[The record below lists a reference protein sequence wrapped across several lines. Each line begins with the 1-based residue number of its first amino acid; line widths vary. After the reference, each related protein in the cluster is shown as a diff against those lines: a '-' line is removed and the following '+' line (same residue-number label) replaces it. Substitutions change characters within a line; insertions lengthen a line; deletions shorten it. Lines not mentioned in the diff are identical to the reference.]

1 MANSPREGFVHETE
15 LMVGA
20 IGRVESPV
28 QDTVDCDWGRV
39 ESRIVLAPQY
49 RPGLRGLD
57 DFSHVVVVTYLHL
70 AAFDADRHLVR
81 RPRGLATMPE
91 LGIFAQRAKDRPN
104 PLGITVV
111 RLLGVASYGVTVQGL
126 DAIDGTPVL
135 DLKPYFAEFDAAPG
149 ARVPGWVQEL
159 MKGYF

>member
-1 MANSPREGFVHETE
+1 MSEYTVRSIGQVRSTATE
-15 LMVGA
+15 AV
-20 IGRVESPV
+20 
-28 QDTVDCDWGRV
+28 DTDWGSVDSQIVV
-39 ESRIVLAPQY
+39 EPQF

-57 DFSHVVVVTYLHL
+57 EFSHVVVVAYLHG
-70 AAFDADRHLVR
+70 ASFDVARHLVR

-111 RLLGVASYGVTVQGL
+111 QLLEVNAEGIAVRGL

-135 DLKPYFAEFDAAPG
+135 DIKPYFPQFDAAPG
-149 ARVPGWVQEL
+149 ARVPAWVAEL
-159 MKGYF
+159 MRDYF

>member
-1 MANSPREGFVHETE
+1 
-15 LMVGA
+15 
-20 IGRVESPV
+20 
-28 QDTVDCDWGRV
+28 
-39 ESRIVLAPQY
+39 
-49 RPGLRGLD
+49 
-57 DFSHVVVVTYLHL
+57 
-70 AAFDADRHLVR
+70 
-81 RPRGLATMPE
+81 MPE

-111 RLLGVASYGVTVQGL
+111 RLLGVASYGVSVQGL

-149 ARVPGWVQEL
+149 ARVPGWVGEL